1 MTDERRTV
9 DKNPIGIGM
18 EIAEQEKN
26 IEWSVIDRRSN
37 RKGKRAS
44 PNRRTSPLM
53 PN

>member
-18 EIAEQEKN
+18 EIAEEEKN
-26 IEWSVIDRRSN
+26 SKWSIMDRRSN
-37 RKGKRAS
+37 RKGKRTL
-44 PNRRTSPLM
+44 PDRRTSPLM